1 MTRRQIQVGD
11 EIKQIV
17 SVLLQRE
24 LKDPRI
30 GFVTVISVQVTQDL
44 KYARIHVSVMGS
56 AEEQRATMDALTS
69 ARGFIRREIASRME
83 IRFVPEIQFRLDKGA
98 EYSDQIARLLNELKE
113 SDAEKVVGGFGE
125 DPGHVSEAEEAGS
138 AGDTAVTG
146 QTEGGGEGGEEEDE
160 QRRG

>member
-30 GFVTVISVQVTQDL
+30 GFVTITGVQVTQDL

-56 AEEQRATMDALTS
+56 KEEQRATMDALTS

-83 IRFVPEIQFRLDKGA
+83 IRYVPEIQFRLDKGA
-98 EYSDQIARLLNELKE
+98 EYSDQIARLLNELKV

-125 DPGHVSEAEEAGS
+125 DPGHVSEDDEAGITGES
-138 AGDTAVTG
+138 AVTG
-146 QTEGGGEGGEEEDE
+146 QMENGDEDTDE
-160 QRRG
+160 QQRGG

>member
-30 GFVTVISVQVTQDL
+30 GFVTITGVQVTQDL

-56 AEEQRATMDALTS
+56 KEEQRATMDALTS

-83 IRFVPEIQFRLDKGA
+83 IRYVPEIQFRLDKGA

-125 DPGHVSEAEEAGS
+125 DPGHVSEDEEAGTTGES
-138 AGDTAVTG
+138 AVTG
-146 QTEGGGEGGEEEDE
+146 QMEGDEETDE
-160 QRRG
+160 QQRGG